1 MSSNI
6 TVTMPNDKGEPEAK
20 RTREACLNCRSVRL
34 LFSRHSQMP
43 LLTTDPD
50 ERKHVAP
57 VGVRRILPSPWSD
70 LRICKRFHDFHQRE
84 SRPSRLFYIHG
95 DSSQQRTH
103 VSARF
108 DHRCTGTESRAVC
121 ADYCACII
129 CVVLVILA
137 YQPPGRPSCSG
148 HPARGSIARSI

>member
-57 VGVRRILPSPWSD
+57 VGVRRANIAFALV
-70 LRICKRFHDFHQRE
+70 RFANMQAI
-84 SRPSRLFYIHG
+84 P
-95 DSSQQRTH
+95 
-103 VSARF
+103 
-108 DHRCTGTESRAVC
+108 
-121 ADYCACII
+121 
-129 CVVLVILA
+129 
-137 YQPPGRPSCSG
+137 
-148 HPARGSIARSI
+148 